1 MSHIL
6 ESLGLTKDLVKSM
19 SGSKKPEIFDVNQD
33 DKNYLYAID
42 QRRIRRRLESCERF
56 ITARYLE
63 GYKPRDIAKILGVS
77 EESVRSRLRKR
88 KFFGKNNR
96 PGRPKSEPLRPSKS
110 AIQYDLSVHEL
121 SPNHSTLVE
130 TISLDPHQSQSQ
142 KDRES
147 KP

>member
-6 ESLGLTKDLVKSM
+6 ESLGLTKDLVKSI
-19 SGSKKPEIFDVNQD
+19 SGSEKPKTFDTLQD

-63 GYKPRDIAKILGVS
+63 GYKPKNIAKILGVS

-88 KFFGKNNR
+88 KFFGRNKR
-96 PGRPKSEPLRPSKS
+96 PGRPKSDPLRPSRS

-121 SPNHSTLVE
+121 SPNHSNLVE
-130 TISLDPHQSQSQ
+130 IVSLDQPQSQ
-142 KDRES
+142 
-147 KP
+147 